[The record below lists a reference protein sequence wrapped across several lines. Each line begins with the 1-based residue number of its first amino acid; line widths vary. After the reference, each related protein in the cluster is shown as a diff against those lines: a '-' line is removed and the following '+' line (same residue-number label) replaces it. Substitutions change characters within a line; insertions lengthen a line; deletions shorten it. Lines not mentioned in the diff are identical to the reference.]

1 MIVGPDHP
9 YVAAAQSMP
18 FSGIGH
24 GGQEFFTYQARAFLD
39 EIAGLDRLPRQA
51 TFADGLRNMRVE
63 EAIVKSAA
71 AGAAVLVPRSM
82 APLKIGI
89 LGAARIAD
97 DGIVDPSRV
106 LGHRLVAVAARDRAR
121 AEAFAAQR
129 GVEKVHQTYA
139 EAIDDPEVEVVDNAL
154 VHSLHAQW
162 NQYALNAGKHVL
174 SEKPFARNA
183 AEALLVRNVART
195 APGQIVE
202 GFHYLHRPVNQRLRE
217 LVTSGKLGNVQQVDI
232 ELSIPGPPNTDP
244 RWSLELAGGATM
256 DLGCYVL
263 NAARQFGR
271 WLGQAPLVVGAEAT
285 LKNPDIDAAMRIE
298 PAYPGGI
305 PGRLHWDMNAE
316 ARQMLWTV
324 TGTAATAV
332 VPAFAVPH
340 LDNRILITRDGST
353 EEQTLGDQTS
363 YTYQLA
369 AVADTLQTGA
379 EFVIDV
385 DDSVANAELID
396 EVYRRAGLSPRG

>member
-1 MIVGPDHP
+1 
-9 YVAAAQSMP
+9 
-18 FSGIGH
+18 
-24 GGQEFFTYQARAFLD
+24 
-39 EIAGLDRLPRQA
+39 
-51 TFADGLRNMRVE
+51 
-63 EAIVKSAA
+63 
-71 AGAAVLVPRSM
+71 M

-106 LGHRLVAVAARDRAR
+106 LGHRLVAVAARDRSR

-139 EAIDDPEVEVVDNAL
+139 EVIDDPEVDVVYNAL
-154 VHSLHAQW
+154 VNSLHAHW

-174 SEKPFARNA
+174 SEKPFARNS
-183 AEALLVRNVART
+183 AEASLVRDVART

-202 GFHYLHRPVNQRLRE
+202 GFHYLHHPVNQRLRE
-217 LVTSGKLGNVQQVDI
+217 LVASGELGEVQQVDI
-232 ELSIPGPPNTDP
+232 ELSIPSPPESDP

-263 NAARQFGR
+263 NAARQVGR
-271 WLGQAPLVVGAEAT
+271 WLDAAPSVVNAAAT
-285 LKNPDIDAAMRIE
+285 LKKPNVDAGMLVE
-298 PAYPGGI
+298 LTYPGGI
-305 PGRLHWDMNAE
+305 RGQLHWDMNAE
-316 ARQMLWTV
+316 ARRMVWTV
-324 TGTAATAV
+324 AGTAARAV

-340 LDNRILITRDGST
+340 LDNRIVITRDGST
-353 EEQTLGDQTS
+353 EEQTLGEQTS

-369 AVADTLQTGA
+369 ALADTLQTGA
-379 EFVIDV
+379 EFLIVV

-396 EVYRRAGLSPRG
+396 EVYLGAGLSPRG